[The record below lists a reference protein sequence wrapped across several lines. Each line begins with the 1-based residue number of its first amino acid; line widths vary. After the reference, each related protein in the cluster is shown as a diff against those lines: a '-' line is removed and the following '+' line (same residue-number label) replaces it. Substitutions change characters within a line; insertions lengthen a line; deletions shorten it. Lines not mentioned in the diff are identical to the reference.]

1 MASQRKIFP
10 LWKIEMQLIE
20 WVIFTS
26 FTTGN
31 ESTLRAGRHLSGGDQ
46 SMIDFSFPLADGDYE
61 WHWATVEESFVL

>member
-1 MASQRKIFP
+1 
-10 LWKIEMQLIE
+10 MQLIE

-26 FTTGN
+26 FTTWN

-61 WHWATVEESFVL
+61 WHGATVEESFVL